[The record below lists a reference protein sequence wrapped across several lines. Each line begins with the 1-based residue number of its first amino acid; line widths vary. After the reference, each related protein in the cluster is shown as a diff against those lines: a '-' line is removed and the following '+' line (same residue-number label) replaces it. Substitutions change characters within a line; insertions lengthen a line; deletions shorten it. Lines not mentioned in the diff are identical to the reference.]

1 MSKKTNKDFTNEKE
15 LLSTLKNIKR
25 KRKENEINLYKEVI
39 KIIKDVPGSDKRKDL
54 LIKLINN
61 IDKDVEKLNPY
72 AFATEVNI
80 LFTNLLLLAKSVDKK
95 VPSEI
100 IIPLLNIKDEP
111 EIWLN
116 NLKDGVIPYFI
127 NGELFDIVKIKGEE
141 NDKNKKQKW
150 SSFY

>member
-39 KIIKDVPGSDKRKDL
+39 KIIKDVPGNDKRKDL

-141 NDKNKKQKW
+141 NDKNKKQK
-150 SSFY
+150 

>member
-39 KIIKDVPGSDKRKDL
+39 KIIKDVPGSEERKNL
-54 LIKLINN
+54 LIRLINN

-80 LFTNLLLLAKSVDKK
+80 LFTNLLLLGKSVDKK

-141 NDKNKKQKW
+141 NGKNKKQK
-150 SSFY
+150 